1 VSGIAAYIQKIPNN
15 KIQIANKFQIPNQ
28 NHFPIVDPLSPET

>member
-15 KIQIANKFQIPNQ
+15 KIQITNKFQIPNQ
-28 NHFPIVDPLSPET
+28 NHFQIVDLLSLEI